1 MNKRDV
7 IVVNVVA
14 GTVLGLVWS
23 GCIFLMGYFG
33 LGLG

>member
-7 IVVNVVA
+7 IVVNIAA